1 MKILKHGLLVLGG
14 LLAFTAPLQAQESV
28 DKWQYNFFNPTP
40 KEFMKDLD
48 TDRPDRTE
56 SPRSVDAGH
65 LQMEADI
72 VTYFSNKETDG
83 SSSTETVFGNM
94 NLKIGLTNNMDL
106 QLILPAYALS
116 NAIDKDGKSNSGG
129 GVGDFAVRWK
139 TNLFG
144 NDEGPV
150 AMGLMPWAKFPT
162 GAGNNGAIEGGLI
175 MPFAVDLPLDF
186 GLGFMFEADFMK
198 NDADANYHT
207 ELVSSITFGRDII
220 GDLSAYVELWSL
232 ASSEAGAEW
241 QATFDLGVNYL
252 LTPDLKFDAGINIGL
267 TPATDD
273 FNPFLGVT
281 YRY

>member
-1 MKILKHGLLVLGG
+1 MKTLKHGLMVFGG
-14 LLAFTAPLQAQESV
+14 LMALTAPLQAQESV
-28 DKWQYNFFNPTP
+28 DKGQYNFFNPTP

-65 LQMEADI
+65 FQVEADI
-72 VTYFSNKETDG
+72 VSYFQEGADSE
-83 SSSTETVFGNM
+83 SLFGNL
-94 NLKIGLTNNMDL
+94 NLKVGLTNNMDL
-106 QLILPAYALS
+106 QLIVPAYTLS
-116 NAIDKDGKSNSGG
+116 NTIDKDGKAVSSGG
-129 GVGDFAVRWK
+129 LGDIAVRWK
-139 TNLFG
+139 INLFG
-144 NDEGPV
+144 NDDGPV
-150 AMGLMPWAKFPT
+150 AMGLMPWAQFPT

-186 GLGFMFEADFMK
+186 GLGFMFEADLKK
-198 NDADANYHT
+198 NEADANYHT

-232 ASSEAGAEW
+232 ASSEAGSEW
-241 QATFDLGVNYL
+241 QATFDIGVNYL

>member
-1 MKILKHGLLVLGG
+1 MKALKNGLVAATGLLLFV
-14 LLAFTAPLQAQESV
+14 APLQAQEAA

-40 KEFMKDLD
+40 KELMKELD

-65 LQMEADI
+65 FQVEADI
-72 VTYFSNKETDG
+72 VSYFQEGTDNESLFSNL
-83 SSSTETVFGNM
+83 
-94 NLKIGLTNNMDL
+94 NLKLGLTNNVDL
-106 QLILPAYALS
+106 QLIVPAYTLS
-116 NAIDKDGKSNSGG
+116 NTIDKDGKAVSSGG
-129 GVGDFAVRWK
+129 LGDIAIRLK

-144 NDEGPV
+144 NDQGPV
-150 AMGLMPWAKFPT
+150 AMGLMPWVKFPT
-162 GAGNNGAIEGGLI
+162 GNGNNGAIEGGLI

-186 GLGFMFEADFMK
+186 GLGFMFEADLMK

-207 ELVSSITFGRDII
+207 ELVSSITFGHDII
-220 GDLSAYVELWSL
+220 GDLSGYVELWSL

-241 QATFDLGVNYL
+241 QATFDLGINYL
-252 LTPDLKFDAGINIGL
+252 LTPDLKLDAGINIGL

>member
-1 MKILKHGLLVLGG
+1 
-14 LLAFTAPLQAQESV
+14 
-28 DKWQYNFFNPTP
+28 
-40 KEFMKDLD
+40 
-48 TDRPDRTE
+48 
-56 SPRSVDAGH
+56 
-65 LQMEADI
+65 
-72 VTYFSNKETDG
+72 
-83 SSSTETVFGNM
+83 
-94 NLKIGLTNNMDL
+94 MDL
-106 QLILPAYALS
+106 QLIVPAYTLS
-116 NAIDKDGKSNSGG
+116 NTIDKDSKMVSSGG
-129 GVGDFAVRWK
+129 LGDIAVRWK

-150 AMGLMPWAKFPT
+150 AMGLMPWVKFPT

-186 GLGFMFEADFMK
+186 GLGFMFEADLMK
-198 NDADANYHT
+198 NEADANYHT
-207 ELVSSITFGRDII
+207 ELVSSITFGRDIM

-232 ASSEAGAEW
+232 ASSESGAEW
-241 QATFDLGVNYL
+241 LATFDIGVNYL